1 MVIVTTIE
9 MARAIGQEVYFVA
22 GTLKFLCRIK
32 DVKVGWGNPRFLIV
46 PVSGNG
52 ERWCEFTSLSPVV
65 LEKQVCH
72 KQEQPNGII
81 RRIQ

>member
-32 DVKVGWGNPRFLIV
+32 DVKVGWGNTRFLIV
-46 PVSGNG
+46 TVSGNG

-65 LEKQVCH
+65 LEKQVWH
-72 KQEQPNGII
+72 KQEQSNGTI